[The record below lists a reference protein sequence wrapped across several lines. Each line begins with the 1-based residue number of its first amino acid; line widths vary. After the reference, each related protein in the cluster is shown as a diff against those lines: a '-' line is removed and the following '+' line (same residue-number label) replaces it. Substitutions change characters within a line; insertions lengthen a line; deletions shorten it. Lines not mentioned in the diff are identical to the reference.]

1 MASSETNARARSPTA
16 SAPALR
22 SEADGAAVTATG
34 KRRDET
40 VVGASEATRTVVAQA
55 TAAARSEL
63 PVWLAGPPGS
73 DREGIARAIH
83 AWSPRTRAA
92 LATLECAALPEAL
105 QERALFGCVAGRYPA
120 IPGAYAGALETAA
133 GTTLFIDGVEALRAP
148 VRDKLLHA
156 VSVRRFRREGE
167 SQDRPVEAKIV
178 LGTTAE
184 GPSALAQVPH
194 HEIRLTPLAQR
205 REDVLAL
212 AAHYLRLAADDAG
225 VAVVGFTADARDGLL
240 AEPWTGDVLELRS
253 RVREAV
259 RLNGSGA
266 ISAEA
271 LLLARDKAPSFKEAK
286 RAFERRYVEG
296 LLRRCEG
303 NISRAARLA
312 RKDRKDFYDVLRRT
326 GIDPSS
332 FRD

>member
-1 MASSETNARARSPTA
+1 MATSETNERVAGATPAANPARSEA
-16 SAPALR
+16 ELASSAPA
-22 SEADGAAVTATG
+22 G
-34 KRRDET
+34 KRREDA
-40 VVGASEATRTVVAQA
+40 VVGASEATRKVIAQA

-63 PVWLAGPPGS
+63 PVWLTGPPGS

-83 AWSPRTRAA
+83 AWSARARA
-92 LATLECAALPEAL
+92 ELSTLVCGAIPEAL
-105 QERALFGCVAGRYPA
+105 QERTLFGCGAGHYPA
-120 IPGAYAGALETAA
+120 IPGAHLGVLERAA
-133 GTTLFIDGVEALRAP
+133 NATVFIDGVDALRPA

-156 VSVRRFRREGE
+156 VAIRSFRREGE
-167 SQDRPVEAKIV
+167 SAERALAAKVVLASDAGTATPLAKI
-178 LGTTAE
+178 
-184 GPSALAQVPH
+184 PH
-194 HEIRLTPLAQR
+194 HEIRLTPLSQR
-205 REDVLAL
+205 REDVLSL
-212 AAHYLRLAADDAG
+212 AAHYLRVFADEAG
-225 VAVVGFTADARDGLL
+225 VPAVGFTSDARDCL
-240 AEPWTGDVLELRS
+240 AEEPWTGDVLELRA

-266 ISAEA
+266 LTAEA

-286 RAFERRYVEG
+286 RAFERRYVES

-326 GIDPSS
+326 GIDPTS